1 MLACILQLRSVT
13 VPLCLRPVYLPAY
26 VSLRAPPY
34 FFRRLE
40 ARSFIVVSAGANFC
54 HLPSSLTAQQWSNP
68 HDAAVHDGV
77 GDDAEEEQEEQEE
90 DAIDDI
96 DEEDTS
102 LQRGAGPSI
111 GMEGHSNVAGF
122 SMAIFPRLF
131 LPHTSSF
138 RPS

>member
-1 MLACILQLRSVT
+1 M
-13 VPLCLRPVYLPAY
+13 
-26 VSLRAPPY
+26 
-34 FFRRLE
+34 
-40 ARSFIVVSAGANFC
+40 VSAGANFC

-68 HDAAVHDGV
+68 HDAPVHDGV
-77 GDDAEEEQEEQEE
+77 GDDAVDEQEEQEE

-102 LQRGAGPSI
+102 LYRGVGPSV
-111 GMEGHSNVAGF
+111 EGHSNVAGS

-131 LPHTSSF
+131 LPHTSSC